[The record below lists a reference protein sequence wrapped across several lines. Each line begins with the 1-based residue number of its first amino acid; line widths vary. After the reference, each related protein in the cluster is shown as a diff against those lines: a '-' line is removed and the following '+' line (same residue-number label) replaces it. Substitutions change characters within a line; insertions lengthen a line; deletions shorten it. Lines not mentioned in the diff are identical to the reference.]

1 MRLHDNVLFFCQLAA
16 FVEDF
21 LVDAHFADIVE
32 RRCGHDDLAFMR
44 REGIALRF
52 ADEGIQQ
59 HFRQQAEV
67 AHVRAA
73 FAVAGADD
81 FADDFQHQ
89 AVAALLLVN
98 LVAHLIAQAPLA
110 GIELD
115 GIADPLADDIGVERA
130 GDVVAHA

>member
-1 MRLHDNVLFFCQLAA
+1 ML
-16 FVEDF
+16 DF

-44 REGIALRF
+44 RDGIALRF

-89 AVAALLLVN
+89 AIAALLLVN
-98 LVAHLIAQAPLA
+98 LVAYLIAQAPLA

-115 GIADPLADDIGVERA
+115 GVADPLADDIGVERT